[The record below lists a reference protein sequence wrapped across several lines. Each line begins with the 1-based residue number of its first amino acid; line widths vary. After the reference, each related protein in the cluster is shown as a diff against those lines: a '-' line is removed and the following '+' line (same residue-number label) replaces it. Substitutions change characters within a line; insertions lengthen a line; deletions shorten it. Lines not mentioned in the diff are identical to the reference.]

1 MVMEIGLLVLRN
13 NFTFEL
19 KSKVKK
25 VHEKLIILNQF
36 CIHLFVWYYE
46 TFICEWPLDTGGL
59 STLCLCVCAST
70 QRSFIGQYPSHPNL
84 KIYHHPYWLFNFDL
98 SFCLVQCM
106 PWNRDVCLYW
116 AEIINLSLCL
126 PHPRHPMTMKC
137 VHSWQLLI
145 SSCLHLSGMC
155 PMTLVDRAMGCFLG

>member
-1 MVMEIGLLVLRN
+1 MVLW
-13 NFTFEL
+13 NF
-19 KSKVKK
+19 K
-25 VHEKLIILNQF
+25 N
-36 CIHLFVWYYE
+36 E
-46 TFICEWPLDTGGL
+46 TFHICKWPWDTGG
-59 STLCLCVCAST
+59 LCVCAST

-116 AEIINLSLCL
+116 TEKINLSLCL

-145 SSCLHLSGMC
+145 PSCLHLSGMC
-155 PMTLVDRAMGCFLG
+155 PVTLWTERWAVLWGNAMLCPDVRVQGWLSGVCLSFCHPIWSKFSDL